1 MSSTP
6 FIINAI
12 REFIDKDID
21 SNKNKN
27 NNQQNNNEQNN
38 NHQINHEKQN
48 LIKNTGCCGAASDAW
63 VPSYPSSE
71 SSSLKLDEESLF
83 SINKEDK

>member
-12 REFIDKDID
+12 REFIDKDIG

-27 NNQQNNNEQNN
+27 NNQQNNNQQNN
-38 NHQINHEKQN
+38 NQQINNEKQN
-48 LIKNTGCCGAASDAW
+48 LIKNSGCCGAASDAW

-71 SSSLKLDEESLF
+71 SSSLKLDDESLF

>member
-12 REFIDKDID
+12 REFIDKDIG

-27 NNQQNNNEQNN
+27 NNQQIDNQ
-38 NHQINHEKQN
+38 QINNEKQN
-48 LIKNTGCCGAASDAW
+48 LIKNSGCCGAASDAW

-71 SSSLKLDEESLF
+71 SSSLKLDDESLF

>member
-12 REFIDKDID
+12 REFIDKDIG
-21 SNKNKN
+21 SNKN
-27 NNQQNNNEQNN
+27 NNQQNNNQQNN
-38 NHQINHEKQN
+38 SQQINSEKQN
-48 LIKNTGCCGAASDAW
+48 LIKNSGCCGAASDAW

-71 SSSLKLDEESLF
+71 SSSLKLDDESLF

>member
-12 REFIDKDID
+12 REFIDKDIGN
-21 SNKNKN
+21 NKNKN
-27 NNQQNNNEQNN
+27 NNSQ
-38 NHQINHEKQN
+38 QINNQKEN

-63 VPSYPSSE
+63 VPSYPSSD

-83 SINKEDK
+83 PINKEDK

>member
-12 REFIDKDID
+12 REFIDKDIG
-21 SNKNKN
+21 KNKN
-27 NNQQNNNEQNN
+27 NSQQNNSQ
-38 NHQINHEKQN
+38 QINNEKQN

>member
-1 MSSTP
+1 MSCTP

-12 REFIDKDID
+12 REFIDKDIGY
-21 SNKNKN
+21 NKN
-27 NNQQNNNEQNN
+27 N
-38 NHQINHEKQN
+38 EKQK

-63 VPSYPSSE
+63 VPSYPSSD

>member
-12 REFIDKDID
+12 REFIDKDIGN
-21 SNKNKN
+21 NKNKN
-27 NNQQNNNEQNN
+27 NNSQ
-38 NHQINHEKQN
+38 QINNQKEN